1 MQQRI
6 TKILF
11 LLCSGKNSLTGKST
25 LVAFWGLFLFTLNFN
40 LIAQR
45 SFSPVAASYSNAAVM
60 PFAQDIFVNHTDS
73 LDYTLAKKRILK
85 AKNGVD
91 FHLRSFFTKS
101 DYQDQLFKF
110 FPGKHKQ
117 MDASFIEKAESL
129 KNLVLGNGLYVPI
142 QFVKWENM
150 HGAMA
155 SYSSI
160 GPDGRPRIYINKEY
174 SEGQGNFLYPDATD
188 MQLISLLFQ
197 EYGHAIDDYLN
208 GLDDSPGDEGDLF
221 AVRVLKL
228 DVTERY
234 VETVLV
240 RNDHNKIKVD
250 GKDIFVEDAGVY
262 LLEAWPA
269 TTASGGGTTWTTG
282 AAKSTNTPL
291 RLETSTISSA
301 WNVVTG
307 SISAIFWDGGTSI
320 SGTVNFQMTGATP
333 ANSVLG
339 FLTGGSGTAGYL
351 LELPNSTTTLAAS
364 TGYTFANGSEGT
376 TVQGFSAAIGTA
388 STLTLSNT
396 SRGAGVTTT
405 LTAQAKTT
413 ASANTNGITATFSS
427 TSGTASITGT
437 NPGTTAG
444 SGGNTGKAAVTVSDT
459 KSGTTVFNCEL
470 KNSVGWYVVE
480 TASLTVTPGTATK
493 LNITGTGTQTAGTS
507 QTITITAQDTYGN
520 TATTYTGAKN
530 LTFSGA
536 TSSPAPV
543 TNPTAQNS
551 SAVDIAFGSTTAE
564 TFSAGVATSLL
575 KLYDAETA
583 TIAVTDGTLSST
595 GADNLSIVVSPS
607 TMTKLSTSIATP
619 QTNAVA
625 FTGTNTLTALDAYG
639 NIATSFNAST
649 NNITVSNTLGGTV
662 SSLGSGANNVLNQA
676 GDFTSGVADLTAQ
689 GMTYTGTSG
698 TGTFT
703 FTPASGT
710 AITSGSIVVN
720 PGAATKLVIT
730 GTSTQ
735 TAGNS
740 QNITLTAYDVSG
752 NVATS
757 YTGDKT
763 LTFSGANVSTNPA
776 TNPNVTDKNTTAIN
790 FGTGTVI
797 TFTNGVASSVPMS
810 LYKAESAVVAVTDGS
825 ISAAGADRLTVA
837 VSAAAFNK
845 LAVNLT
851 SPQTNGTAFTGTNTL
866 TAQDAYG
873 NTVTTFA
880 ANTNNVTVT
889 STLTGAVSGLGS
901 GVNNVLNQA
910 GDFVSGVANLTSLG
924 LKFTGT
930 SGAGTFT
937 FTPTSGTAA
946 VSSSLT
952 VNPGAATKLAIDG
965 STSFTAGAGQTIA
978 IIAQDAS
985 GNIASSYTGAKN
997 ITLSGAANSS
1007 SPSTSPTFGG
1017 TNFGSPHNI
1026 TFISGSASA
1035 TMVLYKAEVA
1045 AINASDGT
1053 INSNTGGTL
1062 NVTVSASTMTKLA
1075 VSLTSPQI
1083 NGTAFTGTNTLTAQD
1098 AYGNTVTTFAA
1109 NTNNVTVTTSLTGT
1123 VSGLGSG
1130 VNNVLN
1136 QAGDFVSG
1144 VANLTSLGLK
1154 FTGTSGAGTFT
1165 FTPASGTAATSSSIT
1180 VSPGAATRLV
1190 VTGTGTQTAGASNS
1204 ITITA
1209 KDVSGNTVTTYTG
1222 SKNLTFSGATSST
1235 APVTTPK
1242 VTNSSAT
1249 DIAFGTATA
1258 LTFAS
1263 GTVATNM
1270 KLYNVESAVVAVTDG
1285 SISAAGAD
1293 RLTVAVSASTMTKL
1307 AVSLTSPQING
1318 TAFTGTNTLT
1328 AQDAYGNTVTTFA
1341 ANTNNVTVTTSLTGT
1356 VSGLGSGVNNVLNQ
1370 AGDFV
1375 SGVANLT
1382 SLGLKFTGTS
1392 GAGTFTFTPAS
1403 GTAATSSSITV
1414 SPGAATRLVV
1424 TGTGTQTAG
1433 ASNSITITAK
1443 DVSGNTV
1450 TTYTGS
1456 KNLTFSGAT
1465 SSTAPVTTPKV
1476 TNSSATDIAF
1486 GTATALTFA
1495 SGTVT
1500 TNMKLYNV
1508 ESAVVAVTD
1517 GSISAA
1523 GADRLT
1529 VAVSASTMTKL
1540 AVSLTSPQINGTAF
1554 TGTNTLTA
1562 QDAYGN
1568 TVTTFAANTNN
1579 VTVTTS
1585 LTGTVSGLGSGVNH
1599 VLNQA
1604 GDFVSGV
1611 ANLTSLGLKFT
1622 GTSGAG
1628 TFTFTPVSG
1637 TAATSSS
1644 ITVNPGAA
1652 TRLVVTGTGTQTAGA
1667 SNSITIT
1674 AKDASGNTVTTY
1686 TGSKNL
1692 TFSGATSSSSPVTT
1706 PKVTNSSATDIAFGT
1721 ATALTFASGA
1731 VTTNMKLYNV
1741 ESAVVAVTDGSISAA
1756 GADRLTVAVSAST
1769 MTKLAVSLTSP
1780 QINGTAFTGT
1790 NTLTAQDAYG
1800 NTVTTFAANTNNV
1813 TVTTSLTGTVSGL
1826 GSGVNNVLN
1835 QAGDFVS
1842 GVANL
1847 TSLGLKFTG
1856 TSGAGTFTFTP
1867 ASGTAATSSSVT
1879 VNPGAATKLAVTGTG
1894 TQTAGGSQTVTVTA
1908 QDASGNTVTTYTGAK
1923 NITFSGAAASPS
1935 PATTPTVAGTNFG
1948 TATSLTFTAG
1958 VATGSMILYKAESAT
1973 VNATDGTINSNTG
1986 GTLNVTVSPST
1997 MTKLAVSLTSPQ
2009 INGTAF
2015 TGTNTLTALDAY
2027 GNTATG
2033 FSAAGNNITVT
2044 TTLTGAIT
2052 GLSGTNKLS
2061 SAGDFTSGVANLT
2074 SLGLTFTGT
2083 TGAGTFTF
2091 TPVSGTAI
2099 TSSSVTVNSGAAT
2112 KLVVTGTGTQTAGG
2126 SQTVTVTAKDASGN
2140 TVTTY
2145 TGAKNITFS
2154 GATAS
2159 SSPVTNPTVAATN
2172 FGTATSLTF
2181 TAGVATGSM
2190 VLYKAESATVN
2201 ATDGTINSN
2210 TGGTLNVTVS
2220 PSTMTKLAV
2229 SLTSPQINGTAF
2241 TGTNTLTAQDAYGNT
2256 VTTFA
2261 ANTNNVTVTTS
2272 LTGTIS
2278 GLGSGVNN
2286 VLNQAGDFV
2295 SGVANL
2301 TSLGLKFTGTSG
2313 AGTFTFT
2320 PASGTA
2326 ATSSSVTVNSGA
2338 ATKLVVTGTGTQT
2351 AGGSQ
2356 TVTVTAKDAS
2366 GNTVTTY
2373 TGAKNITFSG
2383 ATASPSPATTPTVAA
2398 TNFGTATSLTFTAGV
2413 ATGSMVLYKAESAT
2427 VNATDGT
2434 INSNTGG
2441 TLNVTVSPSTMT
2453 KLAVSLATPQING
2466 TAFTGT
2472 NTLTAQ
2478 DAYGNTA
2485 TGFNASTNN
2494 ITVTST
2500 LTGTISGLGSGVNN
2514 VLNQAGDFSSGVA
2527 DLTALGMT
2535 YTGTSGSGTF
2545 TFTPASG
2552 TAITSSSRTI
2562 SPGAATKLVITGSA
2576 TQTAAASNSIT
2587 ITAKDVS
2594 GNTATTYTGTKSLT
2608 FSGANASSNPSTTPK
2623 VTDSFATDMSFGSA
2637 TNLSFTSGA
2646 VTTSMKLYKAESALV
2661 AATDGTISAAGADRL
2676 SVSVSAS
2683 AMTKLAVSLASPQ
2696 INGTAFTG
2704 TNTLTAQDAYGN
2716 TVTTFAANTNNVT
2729 VTTSLTGTVSGLG
2742 SGVNNVLNQAG
2753 DFVSGVAN
2761 LTSLGLKF
2769 TGTSG
2774 AGTFTFTPAS
2784 GTAIT

>member
-1 MQQRI
+1 M
-6 TKILF
+6 
-11 LLCSGKNSLTGKST
+11 
-25 LVAFWGLFLFTLNFN
+25 AFWVLFLFTLNFN

-117 MDASFIEKAESL
+117 MDASFIEKAELL
-129 KNLVLGNGLYVPI
+129 KKLVLGNGLYVPI

-160 GPDGRPRIYINKEY
+160 GPDGRPRIYMNKEY
-174 SEGQGNFLYPDATD
+174 SEGRGNFLYPDATD
-188 MQLISLLFQ
+188 NQLISLLFQ

-240 RNDHNKIKVD
+240 RNDHNKIKVE

-291 RLETSTISSA
+291 RLETAVMSNA
-301 WNVVTG
+301 WNATTG
-307 SISAIFWDGGTSI
+307 TTASITATFWNGVTSI
-320 SGTVNFQMTGATP
+320 SGVVNYSMTAASP

-351 LELPNSTTTLAAS
+351 LELPNSTTTLVAS
-364 TGYTFANGSEGT
+364 TAYTFANNAEGT
-376 TVQGFSAAIGTA
+376 IVQNFVAATSPSIGPG
-388 STLTLSNT
+388 STLTLGTS
-396 SRGAGVTTT
+396 SRGAAVTTS
-405 LTAQAKTT
+405 LTAQAKNAGGT
-413 ASANTNGITATFSS
+413 NINGITATFSS

-437 NPGTTAG
+437 NPATTSG

-459 KSGTTVFNCEL
+459 KAGSTVFNCEL
-470 KNSVGWYVVE
+470 KNATGWYVIE
-480 TASLTVTPGTATK
+480 TVTLTVTPLTASK
-493 LNITGTGTQTAGTS
+493 LAVTGSGTQTAGGS

-536 TSSPAPV
+536 NSSPGPV
-543 TNPTAQNS
+543 TAPTAANS
-551 SAVDIAFGSTTAE
+551 TPSDIAFGSTTSDSF
-564 TFSAGVATSLL
+564 TAGVATTTL

-583 TIAVTDGTLSST
+583 LIAVTDGTLSAT
-595 GADNLSIVVSPS
+595 GSDRLSIVVSPS

-619 QTNAVA
+619 QTNATA

-639 NIATSFNAST
+639 NTATSFNAST

-763 LTFSGANVSTNPA
+763 LTFSGANSSINPA
-776 TNPNVTDKNTTAIN
+776 TNPTVTDKNTTAIN

-837 VSAAAFNK
+837 VSAAAFDK
-845 LAVNLT
+845 LV
-851 SPQTNGTAFTGTNTL
+851 
-866 TAQDAYG
+866 
-873 NTVTTFA
+873 
-880 ANTNNVTVT
+880 
-889 STLTGAVSGLGS
+889 
-901 GVNNVLNQA
+901 
-910 GDFVSGVANLTSLG
+910 
-924 LKFTGT
+924 
-930 SGAGTFT
+930 
-937 FTPTSGTAA
+937 
-946 VSSSLT
+946 
-952 VNPGAATKLAIDG
+952 
-965 STSFTAGAGQTIA
+965 
-978 IIAQDAS
+978 
-985 GNIASSYTGAKN
+985 
-997 ITLSGAANSS
+997 
-1007 SPSTSPTFGG
+1007 
-1017 TNFGSPHNI
+1017 
-1026 TFISGSASA
+1026 
-1035 TMVLYKAEVA
+1035 
-1045 AINASDGT
+1045 
-1053 INSNTGGTL
+1053 
-1062 NVTVSASTMTKLA
+1062 

-1165 FTPASGTAATSSSIT
+1165 FTPVSGTAATSSSVT
-1180 VSPGAATRLV
+1180 VNPGAATKLV
-1190 VTGTGTQTAGASNS
+1190 VTGTGTQTAGGSQTVTVTAQDASGNTATTYTGAKNITFSGATASSSPVTNPTVAATNFGTATSLTFTAGVATGSMILYKAESATVNATDGTINS
-1204 ITITA
+1204 NTGGTLNVTVSASTMTKLAVSLTSPQINGTAFTGTNTLTAQDAYGNTVTTFAANTNNVTVTTSLTGTVSGLGSGVNHVLNQAGDFVSGVANLTSLGLKFTGTSGAGTFTFTPATGTAATSSSVTINSGAATKLVVTGTGTQAAGGTQTVTVTA
-1209 KDVSGNTVTTYTG
+1209 QDASGNTVTTYTG
-1222 SKNLTFSGATSST
+1222 AKNITFSGAAASPSP
-1235 APVTTPK
+1235 ATTPT
-1242 VTNSSAT
+1242 VAGTN
-1249 DIAFGTATA
+1249 FGTATS
-1258 LTFAS
+1258 LTFTA
-1263 GTVATNM
+1263 GVATGSM
-1270 KLYNVESAVVAVTDG
+1270 VLYKAESATVNATDG
-1285 SISAAGAD
+1285 TINSNTGGT
-1293 RLTVAVSASTMTKL
+1293 LNVTVSPATFSKL
-1307 AVSLTSPQING
+1307 VVSLTSPQING

-1585 LTGTVSGLGSGVNH
+1585 LTGTVSGLGSGVNN

-1780 QINGTAFTGT
+1780 QI
-1790 NTLTAQDAYG
+1790 
-1800 NTVTTFAANTNNV
+1800 
-1813 TVTTSLTGTVSGL
+1813 
-1826 GSGVNNVLN
+1826 
-1835 QAGDFVS
+1835 
-1842 GVANL
+1842 
-1847 TSLGLKFTG
+1847 
-1856 TSGAGTFTFTP
+1856 
-1867 ASGTAATSSSVT
+1867 
-1879 VNPGAATKLAVTGTG
+1879 
-1894 TQTAGGSQTVTVTA
+1894 
-1908 QDASGNTVTTYTGAK
+1908 
-1923 NITFSGAAASPS
+1923 
-1935 PATTPTVAGTNFG
+1935 
-1948 TATSLTFTAG
+1948 
-1958 VATGSMILYKAESAT
+1958 
-1973 VNATDGTINSNTG
+1973 
-1986 GTLNVTVSPST
+1986 
-1997 MTKLAVSLTSPQ
+1997 
-2009 INGTAF
+2009 
-2015 TGTNTLTALDAY
+2015 
-2027 GNTATG
+2027 
-2033 FSAAGNNITVT
+2033 
-2044 TTLTGAIT
+2044 
-2052 GLSGTNKLS
+2052 
-2061 SAGDFTSGVANLT
+2061 
-2074 SLGLTFTGT
+2074 
-2083 TGAGTFTF
+2083 
-2091 TPVSGTAI
+2091 
-2099 TSSSVTVNSGAAT
+2099 
-2112 KLVVTGTGTQTAGG
+2112 
-2126 SQTVTVTAKDASGN
+2126 
-2140 TVTTY
+2140 
-2145 TGAKNITFS
+2145 
-2154 GATAS
+2154 
-2159 SSPVTNPTVAATN
+2159 
-2172 FGTATSLTF
+2172 
-2181 TAGVATGSM
+2181 
-2190 VLYKAESATVN
+2190 
-2201 ATDGTINSN
+2201 
-2210 TGGTLNVTVS
+2210 
-2220 PSTMTKLAV
+2220 
-2229 SLTSPQINGTAF
+2229 
-2241 TGTNTLTAQDAYGNT
+2241 
-2256 VTTFA
+2256 
-2261 ANTNNVTVTTS
+2261 
-2272 LTGTIS
+2272 
-2278 GLGSGVNN
+2278 
-2286 VLNQAGDFV
+2286 
-2295 SGVANL
+2295 
-2301 TSLGLKFTGTSG
+2301 
-2313 AGTFTFT
+2313 
-2320 PASGTA
+2320 
-2326 ATSSSVTVNSGA
+2326 
-2338 ATKLVVTGTGTQT
+2338 
-2351 AGGSQ
+2351 
-2356 TVTVTAKDAS
+2356 
-2366 GNTVTTY
+2366 
-2373 TGAKNITFSG
+2373 
-2383 ATASPSPATTPTVAA
+2383 
-2398 TNFGTATSLTFTAGV
+2398 
-2413 ATGSMVLYKAESAT
+2413 
-2427 VNATDGT
+2427 
-2434 INSNTGG
+2434 
-2441 TLNVTVSPSTMT
+2441 
-2453 KLAVSLATPQING
+2453 
-2466 TAFTGT
+2466 
-2472 NTLTAQ
+2472 
-2478 DAYGNTA
+2478 
-2485 TGFNASTNN
+2485 
-2494 ITVTST
+2494 
-2500 LTGTISGLGSGVNN
+2500 
-2514 VLNQAGDFSSGVA
+2514 
-2527 DLTALGMT
+2527 
-2535 YTGTSGSGTF
+2535 
-2545 TFTPASG
+2545 
-2552 TAITSSSRTI
+2552 
-2562 SPGAATKLVITGSA
+2562 
-2576 TQTAAASNSIT
+2576 
-2587 ITAKDVS
+2587 
-2594 GNTATTYTGTKSLT
+2594 
-2608 FSGANASSNPSTTPK
+2608 
-2623 VTDSFATDMSFGSA
+2623 
-2637 TNLSFTSGA
+2637 
-2646 VTTSMKLYKAESALV
+2646 
-2661 AATDGTISAAGADRL
+2661 
-2676 SVSVSAS
+2676 
-2683 AMTKLAVSLASPQ
+2683 
-2696 INGTAFTG
+2696 
-2704 TNTLTAQDAYGN
+2704 
-2716 TVTTFAANTNNVT
+2716 
-2729 VTTSLTGTVSGLG
+2729 
-2742 SGVNNVLNQAG
+2742 
-2753 DFVSGVAN
+2753 
-2761 LTSLGLKF
+2761 
-2769 TGTSG
+2769 
-2774 AGTFTFTPAS
+2774 
-2784 GTAIT
+2784 

>member
-1 MQQRI
+1 M
-6 TKILF
+6 
-11 LLCSGKNSLTGKST
+11 
-25 LVAFWGLFLFTLNFN
+25 
-40 LIAQR
+40 IAQR

-117 MDASFIEKAESL
+117 MDASFIEKAELL
-129 KNLVLGNGLYVPI
+129 KKLVLGNGLYVPI

-160 GPDGRPRIYINKEY
+160 GPDGRPRIYMNKEY
-174 SEGQGNFLYPDATD
+174 SEGRGNFLYPDATD
-188 MQLISLLFQ
+188 NQLISLLFQ

-240 RNDHNKIKVD
+240 RNDHNKIKVE

-291 RLETSTISSA
+291 RLETAVMSNA
-301 WNVVTG
+301 WNATTG
-307 SISAIFWDGGTSI
+307 TTASITATFWNGVTSI
-320 SGTVNFQMTGATP
+320 SGVVNYSMTAASP

-351 LELPNSTTTLAAS
+351 LELPNSTTTLVAS
-364 TGYTFANGSEGT
+364 TAYTFANNAEGT
-376 TVQGFSAAIGTA
+376 IVQNFVAATSPSIGPG
-388 STLTLSNT
+388 STLTLGTS
-396 SRGAGVTTT
+396 SRGAAVTTS
-405 LTAQAKTT
+405 LTAQAKNAGGT
-413 ASANTNGITATFSS
+413 NINGITATFSS

-437 NPGTTAG
+437 NPATTSG

-459 KSGTTVFNCEL
+459 KAGSTVFNCEL
-470 KNSVGWYVVE
+470 KNATGWYVIE
-480 TASLTVTPGTATK
+480 TVTLTVTPLTASK
-493 LNITGTGTQTAGTS
+493 LAVTGSGTQTAGGS

-536 TSSPAPV
+536 NSSPGPV
-543 TNPTAQNS
+543 TAPTAANS
-551 SAVDIAFGSTTAE
+551 TPSDIAFGSTTSDSF
-564 TFSAGVATSLL
+564 TAGVATTTL

-583 TIAVTDGTLSST
+583 LIAVTDGTLSAT
-595 GADNLSIVVSPS
+595 GSDRLSIVVSPS

-619 QTNAVA
+619 QTNATA

-639 NIATSFNAST
+639 NTATSFNAST

-763 LTFSGANVSTNPA
+763 LTFSGANSSINPA
-776 TNPNVTDKNTTAIN
+776 TNPTVTDKNTTAIN

-837 VSAAAFNK
+837 VSAAAFDK
-845 LAVNLT
+845 LV
-851 SPQTNGTAFTGTNTL
+851 
-866 TAQDAYG
+866 
-873 NTVTTFA
+873 
-880 ANTNNVTVT
+880 
-889 STLTGAVSGLGS
+889 
-901 GVNNVLNQA
+901 
-910 GDFVSGVANLTSLG
+910 
-924 LKFTGT
+924 
-930 SGAGTFT
+930 
-937 FTPTSGTAA
+937 
-946 VSSSLT
+946 
-952 VNPGAATKLAIDG
+952 
-965 STSFTAGAGQTIA
+965 
-978 IIAQDAS
+978 
-985 GNIASSYTGAKN
+985 
-997 ITLSGAANSS
+997 
-1007 SPSTSPTFGG
+1007 
-1017 TNFGSPHNI
+1017 
-1026 TFISGSASA
+1026 
-1035 TMVLYKAEVA
+1035 
-1045 AINASDGT
+1045 
-1053 INSNTGGTL
+1053 
-1062 NVTVSASTMTKLA
+1062 

-1165 FTPASGTAATSSSIT
+1165 FTPVSGTAATSSSVT
-1180 VSPGAATRLV
+1180 VNPGAATKLV
-1190 VTGTGTQTAGASNS
+1190 VTGTGTQTAGGSQTVTVTAQDASGNTATTYTGAKNITFSGATASSSPVTNPTVAATNFGTATSLTFTAGVATGSMILYKAESATVNATDGTINS
-1204 ITITA
+1204 NTGGTLNVTVSASTMTKLAVSLTSPQINGTAFTGTNTLTAQDAYGNTVTTFAANTNNVTVTTSLTGTVSGLGSGVNHVLNQAGDFVSGVANLTSLGLKFTGTSGAGTFTFTPATGTAATSSSVTINSGAATKLVVTGTGTQAAGGTQTVTVTA
-1209 KDVSGNTVTTYTG
+1209 QDASGNTVTTYTG
-1222 SKNLTFSGATSST
+1222 AKNITFSGAAASPSP
-1235 APVTTPK
+1235 ATTPT
-1242 VTNSSAT
+1242 VAGTN
-1249 DIAFGTATA
+1249 FGTATS
-1258 LTFAS
+1258 LTFTA
-1263 GTVATNM
+1263 GVATGSM
-1270 KLYNVESAVVAVTDG
+1270 VLYKAESATVNATDG
-1285 SISAAGAD
+1285 TINSNTGGT
-1293 RLTVAVSASTMTKL
+1293 LNVTVSPATFSKL
-1307 AVSLTSPQING
+1307 VVSLTSPQING

-1585 LTGTVSGLGSGVNH
+1585 LTGTVSGLGSGVNN

-1780 QINGTAFTGT
+1780 QI
-1790 NTLTAQDAYG
+1790 
-1800 NTVTTFAANTNNV
+1800 
-1813 TVTTSLTGTVSGL
+1813 
-1826 GSGVNNVLN
+1826 
-1835 QAGDFVS
+1835 
-1842 GVANL
+1842 
-1847 TSLGLKFTG
+1847 
-1856 TSGAGTFTFTP
+1856 
-1867 ASGTAATSSSVT
+1867 
-1879 VNPGAATKLAVTGTG
+1879 
-1894 TQTAGGSQTVTVTA
+1894 
-1908 QDASGNTVTTYTGAK
+1908 
-1923 NITFSGAAASPS
+1923 
-1935 PATTPTVAGTNFG
+1935 
-1948 TATSLTFTAG
+1948 
-1958 VATGSMILYKAESAT
+1958 
-1973 VNATDGTINSNTG
+1973 
-1986 GTLNVTVSPST
+1986 
-1997 MTKLAVSLTSPQ
+1997 
-2009 INGTAF
+2009 
-2015 TGTNTLTALDAY
+2015 
-2027 GNTATG
+2027 
-2033 FSAAGNNITVT
+2033 
-2044 TTLTGAIT
+2044 
-2052 GLSGTNKLS
+2052 
-2061 SAGDFTSGVANLT
+2061 
-2074 SLGLTFTGT
+2074 
-2083 TGAGTFTF
+2083 
-2091 TPVSGTAI
+2091 
-2099 TSSSVTVNSGAAT
+2099 
-2112 KLVVTGTGTQTAGG
+2112 
-2126 SQTVTVTAKDASGN
+2126 
-2140 TVTTY
+2140 
-2145 TGAKNITFS
+2145 
-2154 GATAS
+2154 
-2159 SSPVTNPTVAATN
+2159 
-2172 FGTATSLTF
+2172 
-2181 TAGVATGSM
+2181 
-2190 VLYKAESATVN
+2190 
-2201 ATDGTINSN
+2201 
-2210 TGGTLNVTVS
+2210 
-2220 PSTMTKLAV
+2220 
-2229 SLTSPQINGTAF
+2229 
-2241 TGTNTLTAQDAYGNT
+2241 
-2256 VTTFA
+2256 
-2261 ANTNNVTVTTS
+2261 
-2272 LTGTIS
+2272 
-2278 GLGSGVNN
+2278 
-2286 VLNQAGDFV
+2286 
-2295 SGVANL
+2295 
-2301 TSLGLKFTGTSG
+2301 
-2313 AGTFTFT
+2313 
-2320 PASGTA
+2320 
-2326 ATSSSVTVNSGA
+2326 
-2338 ATKLVVTGTGTQT
+2338 
-2351 AGGSQ
+2351 
-2356 TVTVTAKDAS
+2356 
-2366 GNTVTTY
+2366 
-2373 TGAKNITFSG
+2373 
-2383 ATASPSPATTPTVAA
+2383 
-2398 TNFGTATSLTFTAGV
+2398 
-2413 ATGSMVLYKAESAT
+2413 
-2427 VNATDGT
+2427 
-2434 INSNTGG
+2434 
-2441 TLNVTVSPSTMT
+2441 
-2453 KLAVSLATPQING
+2453 
-2466 TAFTGT
+2466 
-2472 NTLTAQ
+2472 
-2478 DAYGNTA
+2478 
-2485 TGFNASTNN
+2485 
-2494 ITVTST
+2494 
-2500 LTGTISGLGSGVNN
+2500 
-2514 VLNQAGDFSSGVA
+2514 
-2527 DLTALGMT
+2527 
-2535 YTGTSGSGTF
+2535 
-2545 TFTPASG
+2545 
-2552 TAITSSSRTI
+2552 
-2562 SPGAATKLVITGSA
+2562 
-2576 TQTAAASNSIT
+2576 
-2587 ITAKDVS
+2587 
-2594 GNTATTYTGTKSLT
+2594 
-2608 FSGANASSNPSTTPK
+2608 
-2623 VTDSFATDMSFGSA
+2623 
-2637 TNLSFTSGA
+2637 
-2646 VTTSMKLYKAESALV
+2646 
-2661 AATDGTISAAGADRL
+2661 
-2676 SVSVSAS
+2676 
-2683 AMTKLAVSLASPQ
+2683 
-2696 INGTAFTG
+2696 
-2704 TNTLTAQDAYGN
+2704 
-2716 TVTTFAANTNNVT
+2716 
-2729 VTTSLTGTVSGLG
+2729 
-2742 SGVNNVLNQAG
+2742 
-2753 DFVSGVAN
+2753 
-2761 LTSLGLKF
+2761 
-2769 TGTSG
+2769 
-2774 AGTFTFTPAS
+2774 
-2784 GTAIT
+2784 